1 MNISILIGGNK
12 EIMNIWWVDLNNKNK
27 NKIEK
32 KRTKSTHHRVWKKKG
47 KKKL

>member
-27 NKIEK
+27 NKN
-32 KRTKSTHHRVWKKKG
+32 RKKKD
-47 KKKL
+47 KIYPS